1 MAGDDVQTHY
11 RACNLCEALCGIEI
25 RHRGDEIISIRGD
38 ADDPFSRGHVCP
50 KAVALQDVQND
61 PDRLRQPVRRT
72 IDGWQPVSWEAA
84 FAEIVAG
91 LRRVQREHGANAVGF
106 YAGNPTVH
114 SHGSTLMLPG
124 FIHALRTRNR
134 FSATS
139 ADQLPHMLA
148 CLQMFGNQALL
159 PIPDLDHTDFFL
171 CIGAN
176 PMASNGSVMTA
187 GDMPGRLKAIRR
199 RKGKI
204 VVVDPR
210 RTETADIA
218 DAHHFIRPGTDAM
231 LLAAMVHVLF
241 AERKIRFGRVG
252 DYVEGIET
260 LQKWVRPFTP
270 ESVAEHC
277 GIEAEKIRSL
287 AMEFAAAK
295 SAAAYCRVGTTTSA
309 FGGASAW
316 LVYALNIVTGNLDRR
331 GGIMFPKPAIDLA
344 GLAALAG
351 RTGHLG
357 AWKSRVSGLPEFGG
371 ELPVAVMAEEMLTP
385 GEGQIRA
392 LVTHAGNPVLS
403 TPNGRQLDE
412 ALSKLDFMVSID
424 IYINETTRHAHIIL
438 PPTGPFEH
446 AQFDPVFHALAVR
459 NTIRWADPL
468 LAKPEGALHDWEILL
483 ELITR
488 LDSTDLRSTVKAK
501 MTRALVRALG
511 DEGIVDLLIRL
522 GPYGSRVNLADKL
535 DDVLLNN
542 GLAGP
547 LYARVRK
554 QLVSRLMDRPRVRE
568 WLAATPYGTEKKPDG
583 GLTLEK
589 VKAYPHG
596 LDIGALEPALPERL
610 STPDKTIALAPAI
623 YADDM
628 RRLTAQLGQK
638 PADGLLMIG
647 RRHVRSNNSW
657 LHNSHRLV
665 KGKTRCTVLLH
676 PQDAVTR
683 AVTDGMEVEV
693 ASRTGSIR
701 LPAEITDAIMPGV
714 VSVPHG
720 FGHDRDGVELSVAR
734 ATAAGVSMND
744 ITDEKLFDA
753 VSGTAILN
761 GVPVTLGVPGG
772 SAASKVRRRAATR
785 QES

>member
-1 MAGDDVQTHY
+1 MAGDDIQTHY

-25 RHRGDEIISIRGD
+25 RHRGEEIIAIRGD

-84 FAEIVAG
+84 FEEIVAN

-106 YAGNPTVH
+106 YVGNPTVH
-114 SHGSTLMLPG
+114 SHGSALMLPG
-124 FIHALRTRNR
+124 LIRALRTRNR

-139 ADQLPHMLA
+139 VDQLPHMLA
-148 CLQMFGNQALL
+148 CLQMFGNQALF

-176 PMASNGSVMTA
+176 PMASNGSLMTA
-187 GDMPGRLKAIRR
+187 GDMPGRLKAIRK
-199 RKGKI
+199 RKGRI

-210 RTETADIA
+210 RTETAGIA

-231 LLAAMVHVLF
+231 LLAAMIHVLF
-241 AERKIRFGRVG
+241 AERKIRLGRLEDHVDG
-252 DYVEGIET
+252 MET
-260 LQKWVRPFTP
+260 LQKWVRPFSP
-270 ESVAEHC
+270 GAVALHC
-277 GIEAEKIRSL
+277 GIDAAAIRDL
-287 AMEFAAAK
+287 ALAFSAAK

-309 FGGASAW
+309 FSGVSAW

-331 GGIMFPKPAIDLA
+331 GGVMFPKPAIDLA
-344 GLAALAG
+344 GLAVLSG
-351 RTGHLG
+351 RAGHLG

-371 ELPVAVMAEEMLTP
+371 ELPAAVMAEEMLTP
-385 GEGQIRA
+385 GDGQIRA

-403 TPNGRQLDE
+403 TPNGRQLDR
-412 ALSKLDFMVSID
+412 ALSQLDFMVSID
-424 IYINETTRHAHIIL
+424 IYINETTRHAHLIL
-438 PPTGPFEH
+438 PPTGTLEH

-459 NTIRWADPL
+459 NTIRWAEPL
-468 LAKPEGALHDWEILL
+468 LEKPEDALHDWEILL
-483 ELITR
+483 ELTTR

-542 GLAGP
+542 GFAGP
-547 LYARVRK
+547 LYARIRR
-554 QLVSRLMDRPRVRE
+554 QLVHRLLDRPRVRE
-568 WLAATPYGTEKKPDG
+568 WLAATPYGTEKKPEG

-589 VKAYPHG
+589 VKAHPHG
-596 LDIGALEPALPERL
+596 LDIGAMEPALPERL
-610 STPDKTIALAPAI
+610 STPDKIIALAPAL

-628 RRLTAQLGQK
+628 RRLADTLVQ
-638 PADGLLMIG
+638 PATTGLLLIG

-665 KGKTRCTVLLH
+665 KGKTRCTLMLH
-676 PQDAVTR
+676 PQDAGALGV
-683 AVTDGMEVEV
+683 VDGAEVEV
-693 ASRTGSIR
+693 SSRTGSIR
-701 LPAEITDAIMPGV
+701 LPAEVTDAIMPGV
-714 VSVPHG
+714 VSMPHG
-720 FGHDRDGVELSVAR
+720 YGHDRDGVQLSVAR
-734 ATAAGVSMND
+734 ETSPGVSMND
-744 ITDEKLFDA
+744 ITDERLFDA
-753 VSGTAILN
+753 VSGTAIVN
-761 GVPVTLGVPGG
+761 GVPVTVRLPGG
-772 SAASKVRRRAATR
+772 AEMPKVRRRAAAR
-785 QES
+785 QVP